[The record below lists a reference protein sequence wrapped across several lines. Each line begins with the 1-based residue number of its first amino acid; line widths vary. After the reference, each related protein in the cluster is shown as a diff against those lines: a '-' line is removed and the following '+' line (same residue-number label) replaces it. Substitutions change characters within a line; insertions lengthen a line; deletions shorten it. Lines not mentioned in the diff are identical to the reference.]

1 MRSRLSKSVLFKI
14 FNFQEMKKNEI
25 LHTKTLR
32 TLQKIT
38 ICKSVGCEILNKIA
52 KQLLKIL
59 NKCILFVSN

>member
-38 ICKSVGCEILNKIA
+38 ICQSVGCEILNKIA
-52 KQLLKIL
+52 KTIAKNI
-59 NKCILFVSN
+59 K